1 MFKNLSGFWPVYKVY
16 IGNLMPSI
24 GEYDWAVERVFELR
38 KIEGGFWFIS
48 PPYNSQKNSNPT
60 PTLIAHQTSEYLF
73 TYF

>member
-16 IGNLMPSI
+16 IENLMPLI

-48 PPYNSQKNSNPT
+48 PLTIHKRI
-60 PTLIAHQTSEYLF
+60 LIRHPP
-73 TYF
+73 